1 MWNIS
6 NQLSLLRLI
15 LTVPVIFTLWYD
27 LRILTLIIAF
37 IAVLSDYLD
46 GYFARKLNQITELG
60 KFLDP
65 LADKVMVLAIVTV
78 MILKNDIPIWL
89 ASLIIVRDMLIF
101 LGGIYIRRKKG
112 ILLASNYWGKWA
124 VTAIALYLV
133 LKVTGLNYP
142 DIIMITIVTALLLI
156 SFATYLVRAYKILN

>member
-37 IAVLSDYLD
+37 VAVLSDYLD

-89 ASLIIVRDMLIF
+89 ASLIIVRDILIF

-156 SFATYLVRAYKILN
+156 SFATYLFRAYKILK